1 MNEAGV
7 EAKGPGM
14 AESVRANRGGDM
26 TDHPWVQEFPASITV
41 CDPQGIIVEMN
52 DRAVKTF
59 QDQGGEKLIGTNLL
73 DCHPEPAR
81 TKTQRLLETRQPN
94 VYTIEK
100 GGVKKLIYQAPWYK
114 EGRYAGFL
122 ELSLEIPA
130 QMPHFIRDA

>member
-1 MNEAGV
+1 MPNH
-7 EAKGPGM
+7 
-14 AESVRANRGGDM
+14 D
-26 TDHPWVQEFPASITV
+26 WVQEFPASITV
-41 CDPQGIIVEMN
+41 CNPQGIILEMN
-52 DRAVKTF
+52 DRSVKTF
-59 QDQGGEKLIGTNLL
+59 QDQGGAKLIGTNLL

-100 GGVKKLIYQAPWYK
+100 GGVKKLIYQVPWFKDGMYS
-114 EGRYAGFL
+114 GFV